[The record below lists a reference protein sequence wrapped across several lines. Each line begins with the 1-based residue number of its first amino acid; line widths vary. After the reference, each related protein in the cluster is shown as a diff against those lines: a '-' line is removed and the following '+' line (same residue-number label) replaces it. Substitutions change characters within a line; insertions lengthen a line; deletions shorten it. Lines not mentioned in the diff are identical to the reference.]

1 MATANILSEVNP
13 KFDFD
18 FMLKHSRKNC
28 HVKGLNSVVF
38 GEIETGG
45 LLRFFIAEP
54 GHGLYRNSG
63 DPLSKDLTLGFHGH
77 LRDIGIIMLDGTVTN
92 RTATVERSGN
102 KSQAIRTWNYESP
115 LNGKSGKFTEVKEPR
130 FVTKVVDRSMR
141 PLENQD
147 ANGFNLLLRGKETHT
162 VSVEK
167 GKRACWAIVELDKSP
182 GYQPTCYSNAD
193 LSKWTSSGL
202 YVPYQPEEL
211 FMDVDYIIT
220 LIDKLYG

>member
-1 MATANILSEVNP
+1 MTNILSEVNP
-13 KFDFD
+13 KFDLD

-28 HVKGLNSVVF
+28 HVKGLDSVVF

-45 LLRFFIAEP
+45 LLRFFIAQP

-63 DPLSKDLTLGFHGH
+63 DLVSKDLTLGLHGH
-77 LRDIGIIMLDGTVTN
+77 HRDIGMIVLEGTVTN

-130 FVTKVVDRSMR
+130 FVTKAVDRSMR
-141 PLENQD
+141 PLENLD
-147 ANGFNLLLRGKETHT
+147 PNGFNLLLRGKETHT

-182 GYQPTCYSNAD
+182 GYQPHCHSNAD

-202 YVPYQPEEL
+202 YLPYDPDDL
-211 FMDVDYIIT
+211 MADVYYIVN
-220 LIDKLYG
+220 LIEQLYG